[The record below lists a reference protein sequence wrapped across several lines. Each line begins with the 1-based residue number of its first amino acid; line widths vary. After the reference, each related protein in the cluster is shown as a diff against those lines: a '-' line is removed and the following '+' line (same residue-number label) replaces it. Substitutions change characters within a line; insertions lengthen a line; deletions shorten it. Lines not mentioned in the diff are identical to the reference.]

1 MPLLILFPLQLDI
14 SQGRGWSFGGWI
26 VVLVAKERV
35 GVVGRKGTVTGRLL
49 GVAWSH
55 TQS

>member
-1 MPLLILFPLQLDI
+1 MPLLILFPLQFDI

-26 VVLVAKERV
+26 VVLATKERV
-35 GVVGRKGTVTGRLL
+35 RVVGRRGTVTGLLL